1 MILCGVRLFTLRSS
15 LSSAALAALAA
26 GCATPAPLPV
36 GTAASAPLAELGQAN
51 YANFLPDTYA
61 LRPSDVIGVNVFREE
76 NLSVESV
83 AIGADGFV
91 SLPLIGAIKAEGL
104 TTRDLESV
112 VTQRLR
118 QTYLKRP
125 AVNVNIAEYKSH
137 RVTVEGA
144 VKEPGVYAFQ
154 PGDRLSSA
162 IALANGNERTA
173 NLSDIAVFREFDGEM
188 AIARF
193 DYKQIQQG
201 AAMDPIINPGDRVV
215 IGTSKLSQAWQDVLK
230 ALPAV
235 GLFATV
241 FR

>member
-1 MILCGVRLFTLRSS
+1 M
-15 LSSAALAALAA
+15 AALAALAA
-26 GCATPAPLPV
+26 GCSAPAPLPV
-36 GTAASAPLAELGQAN
+36 GTVASAPLAELGQAN
-51 YANFLPDTYA
+51 YASFLPDTYA

-112 VTQRLR
+112 VTRRLR

>member
-1 MILCGVRLFTLRSS
+1 MILCGIRLFTLRGS
-15 LSSAALAALAA
+15 LGLAALAALTA
-26 GCATPAPLPV
+26 GCSAPAPLPA

-51 YANFLPDTYA
+51 YASFLPDTYA